1 MEMYAK
7 VVKKALRRVHNSN
20 TPETSSDTLES
31 RVEEAALTGLP
42 SDKRHKRRFD
52 SSKTM
57 GKARGA
63 PCDIR

>member
-1 MEMYAK
+1 MEVYAN

-20 TPETSSDTLES
+20 TPETSSVAFDSFED
-31 RVEEAALTGLP
+31 EAASTDLP
-42 SDKRHKRRFD
+42 SDKRHKRRID
-52 SSKTM
+52 SSNTM